1 MSVTNLNK
9 EIKKQMIDRDL
20 STSDLAKMLGLSVNT
35 IQARLAG
42 RRAWRIEEIVKLGE
56 LGFKFS
62 ILTN

>member
-1 MSVTNLNK
+1 MSVTDLNK

-20 STSDLAKMLGLSVNT
+20 STSDLAKILGLSVNT

-62 ILTN
+62 TLTN